1 MCKKTMFFYLRFFLY
16 GLILFSG
23 ICLLSD
29 FPDYM
34 AAVPRSLWGTD
45 LTLIYGLLGGGL
57 FLLTGFAIECIKR
70 GFNILSGN
78 F

>member
-1 MCKKTMFFYLRFFLY
+1 MSFYLRFFFY
-16 GLILFSG
+16 GVILFSG

-34 AAVPRSLWGTD
+34 TGEPRTLWGTQF
-45 LTLIYGLLGGGL
+45 TLILGLLGGGL
-57 FLLTGFAIECIKR
+57 FLLTAFSIHFIKR
-70 GFNILSGN
+70 GFDILSGD